1 LESTRLV
8 EIAEPVVLDEGCV
21 KLLFGA
27 VIRRFDAHLGAT
39 LRENLD
45 DPKLFADVWWPWPF
59 QLLVAPPFHEL
70 DGSRA
75 AATEEFP
82 RLAKECHWPSLVVVE
97 GPRVVVKE
105 EFPRLPNE
113 CHWPSLV
120 VVEGPRVVVKEGF
133 PRPPNECHWPL
144 PLAEPKLPKAL
155 DEGGPAG

>member
-1 LESTRLV
+1 
-8 EIAEPVVLDEGCV
+8 V
-21 KLLFGA
+21 KLRFGA

-39 LRENLD
+39 LRESLD

-82 RLAKECHWPSLVVVE
+82 RL
-97 GPRVVVKE
+97 
-105 EFPRLPNE
+105 PNE
-113 CHWPSLV
+113 CHWPSPLE
-120 VVEGPRVVVKEGF
+120 VEGPRVVVKEGF